1 MALRDGF
8 ERVLSEYQVA
18 SQETFT
24 QHALA
29 NYIRRE
35 LRDAVAKAAGDNE
48 RLLFKGSAGQGNW
61 ARGPWVAIFDKLVT
75 ASAQSGYYPV
85 YLFREDMTGLYLSL
99 NQGMT
104 EAKRLYRSDAKTAL
118 KTRAAN
124 FRAMLGKESAGYPE
138 LNIDLRPL
146 DQSND
151 TAFYEAANICAKF
164 YPKGNLPN
172 EAQLIEDL
180 VNMIRLYETLI
191 QVEANSEV
199 SSTTVEGDEPPAME
213 YEDATRFR
221 MHKRIERNA
230 NLAKAVKKY
239 HGYTCQVC
247 NINFEARYGEIG
259 KEYIEAHHLKPLSTL
274 KGQKVAMDP
283 VKDFAVLCANCHR
296 MIHRSGCVDDIV
308 KFKNDHYLDQPPPS
322 NEFD

>member
-1 MALRDGF
+1 MLCALFGLTVSKEGAPVALRDGF
-8 ERVLSEYQVA
+8 ERVLNEYQVA

-35 LRDAVAKAAGDNE
+35 LRDAIANAAGENE

-75 ASAQSGYYPV
+75 TSAQSGYYPV

-99 NQGMT
+99 NQGMN

-124 FRAMLGKESAGYPE
+124 FRAMLGKESADYPE
-138 LNIDLRPL
+138 LSIDLRPP

-164 YPKGNLPN
+164 YPQGNLPN

-199 SSTTVEGDEPPAME
+199 SSTTVEGD
-213 YEDATRFR
+213 
-221 MHKRIERNA
+221 
-230 NLAKAVKKY
+230 
-239 HGYTCQVC
+239 
-247 NINFEARYGEIG
+247 
-259 KEYIEAHHLKPLSTL
+259 
-274 KGQKVAMDP
+274 
-283 VKDFAVLCANCHR
+283 
-296 MIHRSGCVDDIV
+296 
-308 KFKNDHYLDQPPPS
+308 
-322 NEFD
+322 